1 MSATAKYVSRLEKAI
16 PPELM
21 RRLEIV
27 AERRRVSLTAVIID
41 FLTRGANTPRFLG
54 AGVST

>member
-1 MSATAKYVSRLEKAI
+1 MSATVKYMSQLEKAI

-27 AERRRVSLTAVIID
+27 AERRRVSLAAVVID

>member
-1 MSATAKYVSRLEKAI
+1 MSATAKYASQLKKAI

-21 RRLEIV
+21 RRLEII
-27 AERRRVSLTAVIID
+27 AERRSVSLAAVVID